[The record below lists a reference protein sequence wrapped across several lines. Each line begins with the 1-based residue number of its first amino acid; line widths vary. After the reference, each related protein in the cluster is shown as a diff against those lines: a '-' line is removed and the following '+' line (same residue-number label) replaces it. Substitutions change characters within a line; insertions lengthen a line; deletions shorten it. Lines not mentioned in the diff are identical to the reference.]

1 MIYEWKVG
9 AQIKTAPEKAAE
21 VLNKLAEENRLNAEE
36 VVNASRP
43 EDAPLHNEF
52 EWRDDVAAEEYR
64 KHQARHIIACL
75 IQREEEKNTEP
86 VKAYFKVSETTN
98 NYEPINAIIKT
109 EDGQEALKRLCLKEF
124 MAFKAKYANILKF
137 IKANEQVDALQTV
150 IEEALAL

>member
-1 MIYEWKVG
+1 MVYKFKPGSMIS
-9 AQIKTAPEKAAE
+9 ADPEKAAE

-75 IQREEEKNTEP
+75 IQYDEEKPAEP
-86 VKAYFKVSETTN
+86 VKAFFHISETTS
-98 NYEPINAIIKT
+98 NYEPIHTIVKT
-109 EDGQEALKRLCLKEF
+109 DDGREALKRQCLKEF
-124 MAFKAKYANILKF
+124 LAFKAKYSSVLKF

-150 IEEALAL
+150 IEEALAQ

>member
-9 AQIKTAPEKAAE
+9 SQIKADPEKAAA

-52 EWRDDVAAEEYR
+52 EWRDNIAANEYR
-64 KHQARHIIACL
+64 KYQARHIIACL
-75 IQREEEKNTEP
+75 IQREEEKTTEP
-86 VKAYFKVSETTN
+86 VKAYFKISETTS
-98 NYEPINAIIKT
+98 NYEPINAIVKT
-109 EDGQEALKRLCLKEF
+109 EEGQEALKRLCLKEF
-124 MAFKAKYANILKF
+124 LAFKAKYSSVLKF

-150 IEEALAL
+150 IEEALAQ